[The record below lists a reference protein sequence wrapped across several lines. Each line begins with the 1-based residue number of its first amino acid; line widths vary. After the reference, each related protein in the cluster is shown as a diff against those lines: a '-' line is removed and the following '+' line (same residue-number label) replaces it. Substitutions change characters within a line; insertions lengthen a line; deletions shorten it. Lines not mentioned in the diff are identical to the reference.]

1 VRILKRLLLA
11 GGVIVGGLG
20 ASVLAAGPA
29 SAHPLGNFTVNRYA
43 RLEVSGGTVRVYY
56 VLDEAELPAFEDRGA
71 VAANRV
77 GFAHQ
82 RAGEILSNLR
92 LTVDGTPLRLSLAN
106 VELSQPAGQGGLTT
120 LRLAILFAGGL
131 PPGSPDAPRL
141 AEFRDGNEPGR
152 IGWREIVVLARGD
165 AHLISSTAP
174 QRDLSDELHHY
185 PGNLIQAP
193 LDLRS
198 ATFRFTPG
206 AVAVPALPIA
216 TATKAVTRYGGQFTS
231 LITKQ
236 HLSVLVLLGMF
247 AVALGFGAV
256 HALAPGHGKTVMAA
270 YLVGTRGRP
279 RDAVLL
285 GAIVSFM
292 HTASVLVLGAV
303 LFQVSRRVAPDQVYP
318 WLKLASGAAIAVYG
332 AALVV
337 ARRRAWRRQTVTPTR
352 VQLAPAVVVEPPV
365 ARQRVLVG
373 AGGPALPQRSGGHEY
388 GDDHRHGP
396 GGYGRDHGH
405 DHGRGHDHHRDDDHH
420 HGHHHGDDH
429 HHGPGGHVHELP
441 EGVPPLSRRGLV
453 VLATAGGLF
462 PSPSALIVLIA
473 AFTLGRV
480 VLGLALIAAFSVG
493 LAVTLTG
500 VGLALV
506 YGRAVAER
514 RGVLRTVRV
523 LPLASAAVI
532 FVLGVVFALNGI
544 RSLHR
549 LGLH

>member
-11 GGVIVGGLG
+11 AGVTIGSLS
-20 ASVLAAGPA
+20 ALVLVAGPA

-43 RLEVSGGTVRVYY
+43 RLEVSSGTLRVYY
-56 VLDEAELPAFEDRGA
+56 VLDEAEIPAFEDRNA
-71 VAANRV
+71 VAADRI

-82 RAGEILSNLR
+82 RASEILSNLH
-92 LTVDGTPLRLSLAN
+92 LTVDGAPFPLSIAN
-106 VELSQPAGQGGLTT
+106 VDLSQPAGQGGLTT
-120 LRLAILFAGGL
+120 LRLAILFTGQLRSSLSGTPL
-131 PPGSPDAPRL
+131 Q
-141 AEFRDGNEPGR
+141 AEFQDMNEPAR
-152 IGWREIVVLARGD
+152 IGWREIVVTARGD
-165 AHLISSTAP
+165 ARLLSSSAP
-174 QRDLSDELHHY
+174 QRDLSDELRHY

-198 ATFRFTPG
+198 AGFRFTPG
-206 AVAVPALPIA
+206 TVQVPALPIG
-216 TATKAVTRYGGQFTS
+216 TTTKEVTRYGGQLTS
-231 LITKQ
+231 LITRH
-236 HLSVLVLLGMF
+236 HLSVLVVLGML

-303 LFQVSRRVAPDQVYP
+303 LFQVSRSVAPDRVYP
-318 WLKLASGAAIAVYG
+318 WLKVASGAAIALYG
-332 AALVV
+332 TALVV
-337 ARRRAWRRQTVTPTR
+337 ARRRTLRRQRPEPARAVP
-352 VQLAPAVVVEPPV
+352 APAVVDLITVPD
-365 ARQRVLVG
+365 RVLVG
-373 AGGPALPQRSGGHEY
+373 AGGPEVAEVHVHVH
-388 GDDHRHGP
+388 DH
-396 GGYGRDHGH
+396 DHGH
-405 DHGRGHDHHRDDDHH
+405 DHGHGHGGHDQ
-420 HGHHHGDDH
+420 H
-429 HHGPGGHVHELP
+429 HHGPGGHTHSHDLP

-493 LAVTLTG
+493 LAITLTG

-514 RGVLRTVRV
+514 KGVLRTVRF
-523 LPLASAAVI
+523 LPLASAVAI
-532 FVLGVVFALNGI
+532 LILGMVFAVDGLRGI
-544 RSLHR
+544 H
-549 LGLH
+549 

>member
-1 VRILKRLLLA
+1 
-11 GGVIVGGLG
+11 VIVGGLG

-43 RLEVSGGTVRVYY
+43 RLEISGGTLRVYY
-56 VLDEAELPAFEDRGA
+56 VLDEAELPAFEDRNA
-71 VAANRV
+71 VAANRIA
-77 GFAHQ
+77 FAHE
-82 RAGEILSNLR
+82 RAGEILSNLQ
-92 LTVDGTPLRLSLAN
+92 LTVDGAPLALSVDN

-120 LRLAILFAGGL
+120 LRLAILFTGSL
-131 PPGSPDAPRL
+131 PPGSPEAPHE
-141 AEFRDGNEPGR
+141 AEFHDGNEPSR
-152 IGWREIVVLARGD
+152 IGWREVVVVTRGD
-165 AHLISSTAP
+165 ARLISSTAP
-174 QRDLSDELHHY
+174 PRDLSDELRHY

-198 ATFRFTPG
+198 AAFRFTPG

-216 TATKAVTRYGGQFTS
+216 TTTRAVTRYGGQFTS
-231 LITKQ
+231 LITRQ
-236 HLSVLVLLGMF
+236 HLSLLVLLGMM

-285 GAIVSFM
+285 GGIVSFM

-303 LFQVSRRVAPDQVYP
+303 LFQVSRRVAPDEIYP

-332 AALVV
+332 AALIIV
-337 ARRRAWRRQTVTPTR
+337 RRRAWHRQA
-352 VQLAPAVVVEPPV
+352 APP
-365 ARQRVLVG
+365 ARQQAAPIAVAGRHAVGERVLIG
-373 AGGPALPQRSGGHEY
+373 AGGPALPERTGYHDHAHGPDDSHERWRRL
-388 GDDHRHGP
+388 GLDHDHDDH
-396 GGYGRDHGH
+396 DH
-405 DHGRGHDHHRDDDHH
+405 DHDHDHHHQNDHSHGHGQDHH
-420 HGHHHGDDH
+420 HH
-429 HHGPGGHVHELP
+429 HHGPGGHVHELS

-480 VLGLALIAAFSVG
+480 ALGLALIAAFSAG

-514 RGVLRTVRV
+514 KGVLRTVRI
-523 LPLASAAVI
+523 LPLASAAAI
-532 FVLGVVFALNGI
+532 FILGLVFAVDGL
-544 RSLHR
+544 RSLH
-549 LGLH
+549 

>member
-1 VRILKRLLLA
+1 VRVIKRLLLA
-11 GGVIVGGLG
+11 GGVIAGSLG
-20 ASVLAAGPA
+20 ALVVAAGPA

-43 RLEVSGGTVRVYY
+43 RLEVSGGTLRVYY
-56 VLDEAELPAFEDRGA
+56 VLDEAELPAFEDRSA
-71 VAANRV
+71 VSADRV
-77 GFAHQ
+77 SFAHR
-82 RAGEILSNLR
+82 RAREILSNLR
-92 LTVDGTPLRLSLAN
+92 LTIDSRRLSLS
-106 VELSQPAGQGGLTT
+106 VLSVDLSQPAGQGGLTT
-120 LRLAILFAGGL
+120 LRLAILFTAPL
-131 PPGSPDAPRL
+131 PSGSSGATHQ
-141 AEFRDGNEPGR
+141 AEFHDGNEPDR
-152 IGWREIVVLARGD
+152 IGWREIVVTARGD
-165 AHLISSTAP
+165 GRILSSTAP
-174 QRDLSDELHHY
+174 QQDLSNELRHY

-206 AVAVPALPIA
+206 TETVAALPIA
-216 TATKAVTRYGGQFTS
+216 TTTRAVPRYGGQFTS

-247 AVALGFGAV
+247 AVALVFGAV

-292 HTASVLVLGAV
+292 HTASVLILGAI
-303 LFQVSRRVAPDQVYP
+303 LFQLSRHVAPDRVYP
-318 WLKLASGAAIAVYG
+318 WLKLSSGVAIAIYG

-337 ARRRAWRRQTVTPTR
+337 ARRRALRRRRPSLQP
-352 VQLAPAVVVEPPV
+352 VVDAAEAV
-365 ARQRVLVG
+365 ARDAVPERVLVG
-373 AGGPALPQRSGGHEY
+373 AGGLVEVERGPIAEH
-388 GDDHRHGP
+388 DHKYRHGH
-396 GGYGRDHGH
+396 GHGH
-405 DHGRGHDHHRDDDHH
+405 DHEHEHE
-420 HGHHHGDDH
+420 HGHH

-441 EGVPPLSRRGLV
+441 GGVPPLSRRGLV

-462 PSPSALIVLIA
+462 PSPSALIVLVA

-506 YGRAVAER
+506 YGRAAAER
-514 RGVLRTVRV
+514 RGILRSVQF
-523 LPLASAAVI
+523 LPLVSAAAI
-532 FVLGVVFALNGI
+532 LILGLVFAADGLRGI
-544 RSLHR
+544 H
-549 LGLH
+549 